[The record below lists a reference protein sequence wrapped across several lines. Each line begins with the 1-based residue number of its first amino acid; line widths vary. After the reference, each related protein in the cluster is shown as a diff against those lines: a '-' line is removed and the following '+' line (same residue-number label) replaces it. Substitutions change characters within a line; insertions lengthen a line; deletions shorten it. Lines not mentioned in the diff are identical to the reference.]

1 MYKLNNRHKKPN
13 DKHNLIVAIL
23 SFALIIFYGCS
34 SSNIAQQN
42 NSNLSKA
49 MISFK
54 AIDENNNLISDF
66 TASVNGE
73 TEKYAKNGC
82 INFEMTPGSTYF
94 TIKSSQ
100 RLPKH
105 LSLELLPDS
114 AQTIEV
120 QLPLI
125 QNIGTKYQVNKSI
138 ATTIGEP
145 PQTSNKTITLH
156 FPENSLPKD
165 ANAVICQIDQTDH
178 NRFFSTRPGKFY
190 ADFNGETKPTYSL
203 SPVFFQ
209 ISDLAGNSIS
219 KLDSPASI
227 SFKID
232 LPVEAKNLFVCS
244 YNNKTAKWENPIPA
258 KFDPE
263 TNLYSAQITH
273 FSWYDLIQ
281 IIPPNEVSQVKI
293 IVADFPS
300 ELPTEQSTE
309 QAVAE
314 LSSNT
319 SEQLLALYAQY
330 FKDVQNG
337 EFKTE
342 QDRITKMLEI
352 EEIARQIAAED
363 NTAGLATQPEN
374 LNETPQYQI
383 TDLPAYSIAKNLV
396 PNAIIEFNVI
406 KRGCAVRRESLL
418 TDQSGTATILTQTD
432 ASYFFIKVKHRI
444 SDVEAKIANP
454 EIMSLEDATKIGT
467 IYVNLANYP
476 IITLKNGDYSGTI

>member
-1 MYKLNNRHKKPN
+1 MNKFNNRHKKNN
-13 DKHNLIVAIL
+13 DKHNLIVAII
-23 SFALIIFYGCS
+23 SFAFIIFYGCS
-34 SSNIAQQN
+34 SSNVAQQS
-42 NSNLSKA
+42 NSNPSKA

-54 AIDENNNLISDF
+54 AIDENNKPILNF
-66 TASVNGE
+66 VASANAE
-73 TEKYAKNGC
+73 TEKNARNGC
-82 INFEMTPGSTYF
+82 INFEMEPGTTNF

-105 LSLELLPDS
+105 FSLQLLPNS
-114 AQTIEV
+114 TQTIEV
-120 QLPLI
+120 QLPII
-125 QNIGTKYQVNKSI
+125 QNIGTKYQVNKSLP
-138 ATTIGEP
+138 TTIGQS

-178 NRFFSTRPGKFY
+178 NRFFSTRPGNFY
-190 ADFNGETKPTYSL
+190 ADFNGENKLTYSL

-209 ISDLAGNSIS
+209 ITDIEGNAIS
-219 KLDSPASI
+219 KLNSPASI

-232 LPVEAKNLFVCS
+232 LPVDANNLFVCS
-244 YNNKTAKWENPIPA
+244 YNDKTAKWENPIPA

-263 TNLYSAQITH
+263 TNLFSAQITH

-281 IIPPNEVSQVKI
+281 IIPANEVSQVKI

-300 ELPTEQSTE
+300 ELPTELPPTE
-309 QAVAE
+309 AN
-314 LSSNT
+314 SNP

-330 FKDVQNG
+330 YKDIQNG
-337 EFKTE
+337 IFKTE
-342 QDRITKMLEI
+342 QERITKMLEI
-352 EEIARQIAAED
+352 EEIARQIATED
-363 NTAGLATQPEN
+363 NTPNIATQSESLNDKPE
-374 LNETPQYQI
+374 YQI
-383 TDLPAYSIAKNLV
+383 TDLPSYSVAKNLV

-406 KRGCAVRRESLL
+406 KKGYAVRRETLL
-418 TDQSGTATILTQTD
+418 TDQNGTAIILTQTD

-444 SDVEAKIANP
+444 SDIQAKIANP

-476 IITLKNGDYSGTI
+476 LITLKNGDYSGTI